1 VFEKSL
7 ASQKRFQ
14 KFRGASSEV
23 FLFGPASL
31 FQEKQTE
38 QALGSHHMQQEH
50 HTPLDPVEDPTG
62 RNDNFPIQG
71 PWQFGRTLSGI
82 GESFKALHTFKY
94 SFDEV

>member
-50 HTPLDPVEDPTG
+50 RITLDPVKDATG
-62 RNDNFPIQG
+62 RNNSFPI
-71 PWQFGRTLSGI
+71 
-82 GESFKALHTFKY
+82 
-94 SFDEV
+94 